1 MASLDLNEEVI
12 IPAPYWVSYPDIVSL
27 CGGKPIIVN
36 TKIENDFKITPNEL
50 EKNITKKTKWFI
62 INSPSNPTGAVYS
75 AQELIK
81 ISEFLLNIHTLIFFQ
96 TIFTNMH
103 CMEI

>member
-1 MASLDLNEEVI
+1 M
-12 IPAPYWVSYPDIVSL
+12 SYPDIVSL

-62 INSPSNPTGAVYS
+62 INSPGNPTGAVYS
-75 AQELIK
+75 EQELIK
-81 ISEFLLNIHTLIFFQ
+81 ISEVLIKYPRSYSFRRYLRTYPLQF
-96 TIFTNMH
+96 
-103 CMEI
+103 